1 MMSLHINKHLVFLMH
16 YVKRVFGF
24 VFFVVKWT
32 SRLLLVGILAVYLLD
47 QYMALSTTDN
57 IYSRVNKI
65 PQKRAAL
72 LLGTA
77 KYIAK
82 GKKNYFYVYRIR
94 AAVALWKA
102 GKVKA
107 IVVSG
112 DSGGKYYN
120 ETERMRKDL
129 VRAGVPNKYITSDNA
144 GFRTFDS
151 IVRAEVIF
159 DLQDYIIVSQ
169 KFHLERA
176 LFIAKAKG
184 QKVIGFAAKELEGTK
199 AARKM
204 RIREY
209 LARVKAFLDVYIL
222 GTEPKFYGKKEKVNY
237 RK

>member
-1 MMSLHINKHLVFLMH
+1 MHFIFQFIKWVFILVFTGLLA
-16 YVKRVFGF
+16 GF
-24 VFFVVKWT
+24 
-32 SRLLLVGILAVYLLD
+32 LLD
-47 QYMALSTTDN
+47 RYISYTSDKH
-57 IYSRVNKI
+57 IYTEIKDL
-65 PQKRAAL
+65 PQKKAAL

-77 KYIAK
+77 KYVAK

-112 DSGGKYYN
+112 DNETKYYN
-120 ETERMRKDL
+120 ETARMQKDL
-129 VRAGVPNKYITSDNA
+129 IKAGVPKKYIALDYA
-144 GFRTFDS
+144 GFRTLDS
-151 IVRAEVIF
+151 VVRAEAVF
-159 DLQDYIIVSQ
+159 DLEDYIIVSQ

-184 QKVIGFAAKELEGTK
+184 QKVIGFAAKDIAGTK
-199 AARKM
+199 AANKM
-204 RIREY
+204 MVREF

-222 GTEPKFYGKKEKVNY
+222 GTKPRFYGKKEKVNY

>member
-1 MMSLHINKHLVFLMH
+1 MA
-16 YVKRVFGF
+16 
-24 VFFVVKWT
+24 
-32 SRLLLVGILAVYLLD
+32 GILSVYLLD
-47 QYMALSTTDN
+47 RYIDFTTQDA
-57 IYSRVNKI
+57 IYTDIKTVPHK
-65 PQKRAAL
+65 KAAL

-77 KYIAK
+77 KYIAR

-94 AAVALWKA
+94 AAAALWKA
-102 GKVKA
+102 GKVDA

-112 DSGGKYYN
+112 DNATKYYN
-120 ETERMRKDL
+120 ETIRMEKDL
-129 VRAGVPNKYITSDNA
+129 IKAGIPKKYIAADYA
-144 GFRTFDS
+144 GFRTLDS
-151 IVRAEVIF
+151 VVRAEAIF
-159 DLQDYIIVSQ
+159 DLEDYIIVSQ

-204 RIREY
+204 QIREY